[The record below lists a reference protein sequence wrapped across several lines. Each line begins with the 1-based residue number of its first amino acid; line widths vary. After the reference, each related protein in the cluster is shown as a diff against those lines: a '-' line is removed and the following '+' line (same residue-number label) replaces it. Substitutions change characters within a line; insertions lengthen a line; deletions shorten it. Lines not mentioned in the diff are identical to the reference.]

1 MNLNELSKKELII
14 KCKDLKIKKYSSK
27 NKQQLIELINNEET
41 NNKETNNKETNNEET
56 NNEETNNE
64 ETNNKETKICKPIL
78 KWAGGKT
85 QIIHDIIK
93 IFPKTINNY
102 H

>member
-41 NNKETNNKETNNEET
+41 NNKET
-56 NNEETNNE
+56 
-64 ETNNKETKICKPIL
+64 KICKPIL